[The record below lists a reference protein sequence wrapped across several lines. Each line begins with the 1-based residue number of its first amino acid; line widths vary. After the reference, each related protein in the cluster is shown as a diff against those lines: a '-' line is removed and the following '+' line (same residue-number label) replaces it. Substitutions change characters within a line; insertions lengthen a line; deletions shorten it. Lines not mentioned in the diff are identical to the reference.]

1 MSKKSN
7 LGKGLGALISQYS
20 TNDNDSYLDDSIPIS
35 KIKPNKNQ
43 PRKEFDESKMEEL
56 KNSIKEKGILQP
68 IAVREVKKDSY
79 EIIAGERRYRAA
91 KEVGLKTIPVYILSI
106 NNESEIM
113 EYALIENI
121 QRVDLDPIE
130 ESEAYALLKSKY
142 NLSQNEISQKV
153 GKSRSL
159 IANSLRLLKLP
170 TSIKDDIKTKKIT
183 MGHAISLLGLKNK
196 TQMLAIADRIKK
208 KKLSVRNTEDI
219 VSTIN
224 QSPNKK
230 VVKAKSKEKI
240 IQSLNALESK
250 LIHKYGTKVS
260 ISINQSQNGKITFE
274 YYSQDDLNRILDI
287 LINKS

>member
-7 LGKGLGALISQYS
+7 LGKGLGALISEYS
-20 TNDNDSYLDDSIPIS
+20 TNENEGYVDDSISIS

-43 PRKEFDESKMEEL
+43 PRKEFDKLKMEEL
-56 KNSIKEKGILQP
+56 KSSIQEKGILQP
-68 IAVREVKKDSY
+68 IAVREIKKNHY

-91 KEVGLKTIPVYILSI
+91 KEIGLKTIPVYILSVDS
-106 NNESEIM
+106 ESEIM

-142 NLSQNEISQKV
+142 NLSQKEISKKV

-170 TSIKDDIKTKKIT
+170 TSIKDDIKRKKLT
-183 MGHAISLLGLKNK
+183 MGHAISLLSLKSK

-208 KKLSVRNTEDI
+208 KKLSVRNTEEI
-219 VSTIN
+219 VSKIN
-224 QSPNKK
+224 QSSTKK
-230 VVKAKSKEKI
+230 IFRVRPKKIKA
-240 IQSLNALESK
+240 LNLLESK

-260 ISINQSQNGKITFE
+260 ISTNKANKGKIVLE
-274 YYSQDDLNRILDI
+274 YYSKDDFNRILDI
-287 LINKS
+287 LINES

>member
-1 MSKKSN
+1 MSKKPN

-20 TNDNDSYLDDSIPIS
+20 TNENEGYVDDSISIS

-43 PRKEFDESKMEEL
+43 PRKEFDKLKMEEL
-56 KNSIKEKGILQP
+56 KSSIQENGILQP
-68 IAVREVKKDSY
+68 IAVREIKKNHY

-91 KEVGLKTIPVYILSI
+91 KEIGLKTIPVYILSVDS
-106 NNESEIM
+106 ESEIM

-142 NLSQNEISQKV
+142 NLSQNEISKKV

-170 TSIKDDIKTKKIT
+170 TSIKDDIKRKKLT
-183 MGHAISLLGLKNK
+183 MGHAISLLSLQSK

-208 KKLSVRNTEDI
+208 KKLSVRNTEEI
-219 VSTIN
+219 VSKIN
-224 QSPNKK
+224 QSSTKK
-230 VVKAKSKEKI
+230 IFRVQPKEIKA
-240 IQSLNALESK
+240 LNLLESK

-260 ISINQSQNGKITFE
+260 ISTNKAKKGKIVLE
-274 YYSQDDLNRILDI
+274 YYSKDDLNRILDI
-287 LINKS
+287 LINES

>member
-1 MSKKSN
+1 MSKKPN

-20 TNDNDSYLDDSIPIS
+20 TNDSEGYLNDSMPIS

-43 PRKEFDESKMEEL
+43 PRKEFDEAAMKDL

-68 IAVREVKKDSY
+68 IAVREIKKGNY

-91 KEVGLKTIPVYILSI
+91 KEIGLKNIPVYVLSV
-106 NNESEIM
+106 NSESEIM

-130 ESEAYALLKSKY
+130 ESEAFALLKSKY
-142 NLSQNEISQKV
+142 GLSQNEISKKV

-170 TSIKDDIKTKKIT
+170 TSIKLDIKNKKLST
-183 MGHAISLLGLKNK
+183 GHAVSLLGLKSK

-208 KKLSVRNTEDI
+208 KKLSVRNCEEI
-219 VSTIN
+219 VSKIN
-224 QSPNKK
+224 QSISTKINKVTKRK
-230 VVKAKSKEKI
+230 VKSLDVFE
-240 IQSLNALESK
+240 NK
-250 LIHKYGTKVS
+250 LIHQYGTKVC
-260 ISINQSQNGKITFE
+260 ISMDKNKKGKIIFE
-274 YYSQDDLNRILDI
+274 YYSEDDFNRILDI

>member
-1 MSKKSN
+1 MSKKPN

-20 TNDNDSYLDDSIPIS
+20 TNENEGYVDDSISIS

-43 PRKEFDESKMEEL
+43 PRKEFDKLKMEEL
-56 KNSIKEKGILQP
+56 KSSIQEKGILQP
-68 IAVREVKKDSY
+68 IAVREIKKNHY

-91 KEVGLKTIPVYILSI
+91 KEIGLKTIPVYILSVDS
-106 NNESEIM
+106 ESEIM

-142 NLSQNEISQKV
+142 NLSQNEISKKV
-153 GKSRSL
+153 GKSRSF

-170 TSIKDDIKTKKIT
+170 TSIKDDIKRKKLT
-183 MGHAISLLGLKNK
+183 MGHAISLLSLQSK

-208 KKLSVRNTEDI
+208 KKLSVRNTEEI
-219 VSTIN
+219 VSKIN
-224 QSPNKK
+224 QSSTKK
-230 VVKAKSKEKI
+230 IFRVQPKEIKA
-240 IQSLNALESK
+240 LNLLESK

-260 ISINQSQNGKITFE
+260 ISTNKAKKGKIVLE
-274 YYSQDDLNRILDI
+274 YYSKDDLNRILDI
-287 LINKS
+287 LINES

>member
-1 MSKKSN
+1 MSKKPN

-20 TNDNDSYLDDSIPIS
+20 TNENEGYVDDSISIS

-43 PRKEFDESKMEEL
+43 PRKEFDELKMEEL
-56 KNSIKEKGILQP
+56 KSSIQENGILQP
-68 IAVREVKKDSY
+68 IAVREIKKNHY

-91 KEVGLKTIPVYILSI
+91 KEIGLKTIPVYILSVDS
-106 NNESEIM
+106 ESEIM

-142 NLSQNEISQKV
+142 NLSQNEISKKV

-170 TSIKDDIKTKKIT
+170 TSIKDDIKGKKLT
-183 MGHAISLLGLKNK
+183 MGHAISLLSLHSK

-208 KKLSVRNTEDI
+208 KKLSVRNTEEI
-219 VSTIN
+219 VSKIN
-224 QSPNKK
+224 QSSTKNIFR
-230 VVKAKSKEKI
+230 VKPKEIKA
-240 IQSLNALESK
+240 LNLLESK

-260 ISINQSQNGKITFE
+260 ISTNKAKKGRIVLE
-274 YYSQDDLNRILDI
+274 YYSKDDLNRILDI
-287 LINKS
+287 LINES

>member
-1 MSKKSN
+1 MNKKSN

-20 TNDNDSYLDDSIPIS
+20 TNENDGYLDDSILIS

-43 PRKEFDESKMEEL
+43 PRKEFDELKMEEL
-56 KNSIKEKGILQP
+56 KASIREKGILQP

-91 KEVGLKTIPVYILSI
+91 KEIGLKTIPVYILSV
-106 NNESEIM
+106 NSESEIM

-142 NLSQNEISQKV
+142 NLSQNDISKKV
-153 GKSRSL
+153 GKSRSV

-170 TSIKDDIKTKKIT
+170 NSIKDDMKTKKIT
-183 MGHAISLLGLKNK
+183 MGHAISLLGLKSK

-208 KKLSVRNTEDI
+208 KKLSVRNVDEI
-219 VSTIN
+219 VSKIN
-224 QSPNKK
+224 QSPKK
-230 VVKAKSKEKI
+230 KSIKVKSKQIK
-240 IQSLNALESK
+240 SLNTLESK

-260 ISINQSQNGKITFE
+260 ISMDKSKKGKIVFE
-274 YYSQDDLNRILDI
+274 YYSKDDLNRILDI

>member
-1 MSKKSN
+1 MNKKSN

-20 TNDNDSYLDDSIPIS
+20 TNDSEGYLDDSISIS

-43 PRKEFDESKMEEL
+43 PRKEFDDLKMEEL

-68 IAVREVKKDSY
+68 IAVREIKKDHY

-91 KEVGLKTIPVYILSI
+91 KEIGLKTIPVYILSVDS
-106 NNESEIM
+106 ESEIM

-142 NLSQNEISQKV
+142 NLSQNDISKKV
-153 GKSRSL
+153 GKSRSF

-170 TSIKDDIKTKKIT
+170 TSIKDDMKTKKIT

-208 KKLSVRNTEDI
+208 KKLSVRNVEEI
-219 VSTIN
+219 VSKIN
-224 QSPNKK
+224 QSPAKK
-230 VVKAKSKEKI
+230 KPIQKLKKN
-240 IQSLNALESK
+240 QSLNNIENK

-260 ISINQSQNGKITFE
+260 ISSSKSKKGKIVFE
-274 YYSQDDLNRILDI
+274 YYSNEDLNRIFDI
-287 LINKS
+287 LMKKS